1 MQAAEVTVEAALKR
15 GRLML
20 KTAPLSVFI
29 LLILAAVFLG
39 PKVGLPTWT
48 TGIALALAFPL
59 AWLTWS
65 VLVTRWRIWAL
76 LNVRNTHELFDTAVA
91 EKLIWPEGSW
101 FQRTEIRTAGQRATL
116 VALGVRLGT
125 PDVWNDDTEVPDVTE
140 IRWSR
145 NELIVISVTMIVIA
159 LVGVYLIIK
168 NPSNIT
174 GWGMIGIAVFVGGMD
189 VRKLSDRRTRIRL
202 DDQGITPL
210 DQPCIPWETIT
221 EDRVTVKGSGRSSQT
236 ALEFRHPNGAEEI
249 RIDQMDLSKEELR
262 HRLRVYRFRSGHF
275 PKHSS

>member
-20 KTAPLSVFI
+20 KAAPPAVIVVVLVASVFGGSYI
-29 LLILAAVFLG
+29 
-39 PKVGLPTWT
+39 GLPSWT
-48 TGIALALAFPL
+48 IAIALPLAFVL

-76 LNVRNTHELFDTAVA
+76 LNVRNTQQLFETAVA

-116 VALGVRLGT
+116 EALGVRSNT
-125 PDVWNDDTEVPDVTE
+125 PDVWNDDPEVHDVTE
-140 IRWSR
+140 IHWSR
-145 NELIVISVTMIVIA
+145 TEFIVTSVTAIAVI
-159 LVGVYLIIK
+159 LVGVYMIFKDYSDIL
-168 NPSNIT
+168 
-174 GWGMIGIAVFVGGMD
+174 GWALVGIVVILGAKD
-189 VRKLSDRRTRIRL
+189 IRKLSDRRTRIRL
-202 DDQGITPL
+202 DLHGITLL
-210 DQPCIPWETIT
+210 DRPCIPWETIT
-221 EDRVTVKGSGRSSQT
+221 EDRVALKGSGRSSYT

-249 RIDQMDLSKEELR
+249 RIDQMDLSKDELR